1 MALIIYNV
9 RDEALNSMFKPSS
22 WGGNLLPLFYAQKGV
37 RVTVRATFRVTLWA
51 LQKRNVMNSVTFRV
65 TLLTFLQ
72 VLFGGT
78 LPK

>member
-1 MALIIYNV
+1 MRSRHNCG
-9 RDEALNSMFKPSS
+9 EAACFPFFMSES
-22 WGGNLLPLFYAQKGV
+22 GV
-37 RVTVRATFRVTLWA
+37 RVTVRVTFRVTLWA

-78 LPK
+78 LSK